1 MTVNALKK
9 KYGDSDVG
17 ALSRDLVIKWKAVVT
32 REDQEREQEEAE
44 KLGSKKQAAEEASK
58 SGGMFSRFLN
68 SLGSSKDSSSSIQRP
83 PPRVKDPEF
92 FEMIDAK
99 RKLAKSVLN
108 PDKKYTE
115 LREQQILAPEYGQ
128 NFSEMLSHAAQRG
141 RQPEEENQRDA
152 EEPPV

>member
-1 MTVNALKK
+1 M
-9 KYGDSDVG
+9 
-17 ALSRDLVIKWKAVVT
+17 
-32 REDQEREQEEAE
+32 
-44 KLGSKKQAAEEASK
+44 GSKKQAAAEASK

-99 RKLAKSVLN
+99 RKLAKAVLN

-115 LREQQILAPEYGQ
+115 LREQQTLAPEYGQ
-128 NFSEMLSHAAQRG
+128 NVSEMLSLAAQNIASLGRENKKHVIETLKSIDGRG
-141 RQPEEENQRDA
+141 SERYWSSVDCKTLAQVA
-152 EEPPV
+152 HLSLST